1 LPENDEGRQFAA
13 AGLLMSYGV
22 DYVDIARKG
31 AKFEMVVNLETATTI
46 GLTITQPIL
55 LRADEVIE

>member
-1 LPENDEGRQFAA
+1 
-13 AGLLMSYGV
+13 MSYGV